1 MSPDER
7 RKADTGK
14 SKGGIRALALAT
26 AVMAAAFAA
35 LFVTHALAD
44 YADGNQVRQSGA
56 GLEKAVREWRRA
68 AWQQDDIFSQMELGK
83 LYSGDKSFGADL
95 TVVDPVEG
103 YVWYYLE
110 LRPNHLYAVD
120 DEGPAGDRFRLRQRK
135 AFDDMQRDFDSMTLE
150 QRMEARSRI
159 IYILASRGAEGFITL
174 GKLHR
179 EYDRAQMGQP
189 AAWPPAVIVKCDD
202 RPEGF
207 LSWFWRWWNREPE
220 RQRQRDCHR
229 IRVPWP
235 NADHLRADNDN
246 SWYSQPSVIVR
257 NNDEALM
264 YFDIAANPLYG
275 HPLANDYAESL
286 KNEMSQ
292 LGDITNIA
300 ADAYSRALTWA
311 TPFEFYPGATP
322 GGVPYSDES
331 LPGFAQRL
339 ALEHVGEIP
348 PWVVEHA
355 LVFRGYLKRPRGPW
369 RPSPPAA
376 MMQAI
381 WKFQDAM
388 RFETTGYL
396 SPFQEVRLIQKS
408 ALDGDAEMQNR
419 LGIMY
424 AKGIGVPRNF
434 PRAEYWFVMAAKQN
448 HGEAL
453 FNLGVLYKAG
463 PLGVAPNMYK
473 AVTMDLQS
481 AAAGYNPAR
490 CELQDLLA
498 KAGIDCHHWARR

>member
-103 YVWYYLE
+103 YVWYYLA

-179 EYDRAQMGQP
+179 EYKFADFVTAFAFMTGAALVAEGMDHHPEWFNVWNTVRIDLQTHDAGGVTTLDVQLAQRM
-189 AAWPPAVIVKCDD
+189 
-202 RPEGF
+202 E
-207 LSWFWRWWNREPE
+207 E
-220 RQRQRDCHR
+220 
-229 IRVPWP
+229 
-235 NADHLRADNDN
+235 
-246 SWYSQPSVIVR
+246 
-257 NNDEALM
+257 
-264 YFDIAANPLYG
+264 
-275 HPLANDYAESL
+275 LAGG
-286 KNEMSQ
+286 Q
-292 LGDITNIA
+292 LG
-300 ADAYSRALTWA
+300 
-311 TPFEFYPGATP
+311 
-322 GGVPYSDES
+322 
-331 LPGFAQRL
+331 
-339 ALEHVGEIP
+339 
-348 PWVVEHA
+348 
-355 LVFRGYLKRPRGPW
+355 K
-369 RPSPPAA
+369 
-376 MMQAI
+376 
-381 WKFQDAM
+381 
-388 RFETTGYL
+388 
-396 SPFQEVRLIQKS
+396 
-408 ALDGDAEMQNR
+408 
-419 LGIMY
+419 
-424 AKGIGVPRNF
+424 
-434 PRAEYWFVMAAKQN
+434 
-448 HGEAL
+448 
-453 FNLGVLYKAG
+453 
-463 PLGVAPNMYK
+463 
-473 AVTMDLQS
+473 
-481 AAAGYNPAR
+481 
-490 CELQDLLA
+490 
-498 KAGIDCHHWARR
+498 